1 MSQGFNPLHVTNTK
15 GERQVFKLGL
25 PGRTIARQLPQLAET
40 SMPVREF
47 KVVDATGAGQWSLPP
62 PNITFTP
69 VPGMTMSRSQ
79 QMSQMRKE
87 QEALLNSRPDPR
99 FIERR

>member
-1 MSQGFNPLHVTNTK
+1 MKMTDQGFNPLHVTYKN
-15 GERQVFKLGL
+15 VFKLGL
-25 PGRTIARQLPQLAET
+25 PGRTTRQLPQLATT

-47 KVVDATGAGQWSLPP
+47 KNDAGQWSLPP
-62 PNITFTP
+62 HNITCTP